1 MRKPKP
7 VVRQGLLL
15 LRGQSESCDTPIPV
29 GSPLWHAWL
38 AEHSSFIYEGE
49 AGHLTA
55 RRETRRGGQYWYAY
69 RRCGG
74 QLAKT
79 YLGRPESLTL
89 ACLEQASAR
98 LAGQADGG
106 GRSRRPDPP
115 AALGDGLC
123 HQANLLAAPMPSF
136 LPLAKVRPPAL
147 PERLVARP
155 RLTQRISAPVTIVCA
170 PSGFGKSTLLN
181 QWCQCCGMPVA
192 WVALDASDNDPA
204 SFWYAVI
211 TALQAISPHLG
222 EALLP
227 QLHAPS
233 GAVLS
238 ETVIGLANEIIRL
251 GEKRPACRR
260 IGLVLDDYHHIRH
273 PQIHASLQALVEHL
287 PPGMQL
293 VISSRSEV
301 PLALAY
307 LRAAGKLSEL
317 TADDLRFTLE
327 EGVSLLSA
335 SQAPLAYDDAQALVR
350 RTGGWGAGLTL
361 ARLALAQQGDA
372 PCAVASFTGAHSYLR
387 DYFVESVLSRQPP
400 PVQSFLLKTAIL
412 RNLTGELCDAVTG
425 QAGGAEMLAQLCREN
440 PFLVQSEV
448 RGWYRY
454 HELFAEALYSQLQIQ
469 LPEEVPTLHRRAAAW
484 YQAQNAPADTV
495 HHLLAA
501 GACAEAA
508 ALIERMALQELEQ
521 SGEDSRL
528 LGWLLQLPES
538 VVRKSKTL
546 LSAYVRL
553 ASIAMPR
560 TAVERFLTS
569 VEASISREPAPDEQD
584 VLMEIRQIRQQWATG
599 DAVPAAESGYGDVW
613 QMLNGIACY
622 ERWHRSD
629 VSKADALARE
639 VYAAALQRGNVFV
652 MLMAGGGYA
661 VTALARG
668 QLRRSER
675 IACEVLQKVMARC
688 GKLPGPASIALSALG
703 QVHYERNEL
712 EQAHQLLLR
721 ATKVDPSPTSTN
733 MPIRIA
739 MLRALVQAAQGDY
752 AGAQATLTA
761 ARELQARRPSGLWH
775 ERDLLAYQALCF
787 LREGDVAA
795 AERLLGTVEGGEGHP
810 FLTVA
815 RAEVLLSRQRA
826 ADAESLLTGLLERY
840 PHGFY
845 QQPTLGARVL
855 LALALFEQHKTNQA
869 RRLIAE
875 ALRMAAPESHL
886 RPFLDYGPRI
896 LPLLALV
903 ADTERLRASGQ
914 SFAREVVS
922 ILRRGAGG
930 QPAPTREELATL
942 AVAASITARE
952 QDVLDRLSRGLSNKE
967 IAEELA
973 ISESTVKTHLKNIF
987 RKLEVDSRV
996 GALARVQSLRAVPSR
1011 PVGAPKS
1018 AG

>member
-1 MRKPKP
+1 MRKP

-15 LRGQSESCDTPIPV
+15 PGEHSESGGTPIAV
-29 GSPLWHAWL
+29 GTRLWYAWL
-38 AEHSSFIYEGE
+38 AGHSSFIYEGQ

-55 RRETRRGGQYWYAY
+55 RRETRRGSPYWYAY

-79 YLGRPESLTL
+79 YLGRPEALTL

-98 LAGQADGG
+98 LAGQADV
-106 GRSRRPDPP
+106 GRPRSCRPDPP
-115 AALGDGLC
+115 AALSDSLC
-123 HQANLLAAPMPSF
+123 QPTDPLAAPMPSF

-147 PERLVARP
+147 PDRLVARP

-233 GAVLS
+233 GAVLA
-238 ETVIGLANEIIRL
+238 ETVVGLANEIIRL
-251 GEKRPACRR
+251 GENRPACRR
-260 IGLVLDDYHHIRH
+260 IGLVLDDYHHIGH
-273 PQIHASLQALVEHL
+273 PQLHASLQTLVEHL

-327 EGVSLLSA
+327 EGISLLSA
-335 SQAPLAYDDAQALVR
+335 GPKSPLAYDDAQALVR

-361 ARLALAQQGDA
+361 ARLALAQRGDV

-387 DYFVESVLSRQPP
+387 DYFAESVLSRQPP

-425 QAGGAEMLAQLCREN
+425 QTGGAEMLAQLCREN

-454 HELFAEALYSQLQIQ
+454 HELFAEALYSQLQMQ
-469 LPEEVPTLHRRAAAW
+469 LPEEVPSLHRRAAAW

-560 TAVERFLTS
+560 VAVERFLTS
-569 VEASISREPAPDEQD
+569 VEASISREPAPDEMD

-599 DAVPAAESGYGDVW
+599 DAVPATESGYGDVW

-661 VTALARG
+661 VIALARG

-675 IACEVLQKVMARC
+675 IACEVLQKVVARC

-721 ATKVDPSPTSTN
+721 ATKVDPNPTSTN
-733 MPIRIA
+733 MPIRLA

-752 AGAQATLTA
+752 AAAQATLTA

-775 ERDLLAYQALCF
+775 ERDLLAHQALCF
-787 LREGDVAA
+787 LRQGDVAA
-795 AERLLGTVEGGEGHP
+795 AERLLATVEDGEEHP
-810 FLTVA
+810 LLTVA

-826 ADAESLLTGLLERY
+826 ADAESLLTRLLERY

-875 ALRMAAPESHL
+875 SLRRAAPESHL

-914 SFAREVVS
+914 SFAREVVG

-952 QDVLDRLSRGLSNKE
+952 QDVLDRLRRGLSNKE

-996 GALARVQSLRAVPSR
+996 AALARVQSLRALPSQ
-1011 PVGAPKS
+1011 PAGAS
-1018 AG
+1018 EGAC